1 MRILGD
7 GNIPIEIGVPPPY
20 IEHVPSADP
29 ITLFDSAINANQSAP
44 AKPSEALE
52 LLRRDIAAHTDQM
65 AHKSYLGSTVSALAS
80 LGRGN
85 TLQPVEQ
92 LNDQLDEAVK
102 KGDTATANK
111 LAAQAKSVVDAD
123 KAAMHTDQL
132 ITQYGAGMV
141 KTAGLFIPNRVGYAI
156 SGIAYA
162 LDQAKPGDSI
172 SDQLIDGGLG
182 AAKGLGIKGSF
193 TYLGS
198 KDMGIA
204 MKAVSLGISARVMDS
219 ALTRETYADGHGG
232 YSATAGLAKT
242 VDQSFNRTALASD
255 VITFGLAHGAL
266 SGINGITSGAL
277 RNSPFWSTVATGGV
291 FGASAGSVQ
300 EINRQ
305 QQSGEK
311 FDIQKIITSAAL
323 TGATDMIAAGPGA
336 RMASGRAF
344 ADRQEIVTD
353 RSSEKT
359 ESPKINPVLQRNF
372 PESHSREFQLVNSDQ
387 QVIEQL
393 RSNPKG
399 FVLAPV
405 QEVTASGVLGPPGNM
420 ILQHLE
426 PFQDSASRR
435 AIAKTASIG
444 SADWLATCNP
454 EQLPE
459 SLRAKHIMPT
469 AEGVFVTQDTTGRLR
484 FTDTAPV
491 SLQPG
496 ESQPLKL
503 DNTISELLLSPRT
516 PKYIENTHDKTAI
529 AQAMRHFKTPVRY
542 FNSGV
547 DNIAFELPDRSI
559 LKITDHGWDPSWG
572 AREFWTPEGVR
583 PFDGLILRKPQTI
596 ELRDTSVTYF
606 VQKRL
611 MTPVTTAE
619 VRNFDR
625 MMKEDG
631 VYEFWDNDFK
641 THGAKQ
647 LGIDPDD
654 HKVYLIDY
662 DAVRY
667 PHLVPKFE
675 PETQEAL
682 VDRIL
687 ERYND

>member
-1 MRILGD
+1 MYL
-7 GNIPIEIGVPPPY
+7 
-20 IEHVPSADP
+20 SADP

-52 LLRRDIAAHTDQM
+52 LLRQDIAAHNDQTD
-65 AHKSYLGSTVSALAS
+65 HKSYLGSAVSALAS
-80 LGRGN
+80 LARGN
-85 TLQPVEQ
+85 TLKPVEQ

-102 KGDTATANK
+102 KGDTETANK

-123 KAAMHTDQL
+123 KEAMHTDQL
-132 ITQYGAGMV
+132 VTQYGAGMI
-141 KTAGLFIPNRVGYAI
+141 KTAGLFIPNKAGYAI
-156 SGIAYA
+156 SAIAYA

-172 SDQLIDGGLG
+172 KDQLIDGGLG
-182 AAKGLGIKGSF
+182 VAKGLGIKGSF
-193 TYLGS
+193 TYLGA

-204 MKAVSLGISARVMDS
+204 MKAVSLGISSRVLDS
-219 ALTRETYADGHGG
+219 ALTRQTYADGNGG
-232 YSATAGLAKT
+232 YSATSGLTKT
-242 VDQSFNRTALASD
+242 FDQSFNKTALAAD

-291 FGASAGSVQ
+291 FGVSAGSVQ

-305 QQSGEK
+305 QQAGEK
-311 FDIQKIITSAAL
+311 FDFQKIITSAAL

-336 RMASGRAF
+336 RMASVRAS
-344 ADRQEIVTD
+344 AAERERTTD

-359 ESPKINPVLQRNF
+359 ESPKINPILQRNF

-405 QEVTASGVLGPPGNM
+405 REVTASGVLGPAGNM

-426 PFQDSASRR
+426 PLKHSVSTVAISRSASF
-435 AIAKTASIG
+435 G
-444 SADWLATCNP
+444 YADWLATCNP

-459 SLRAKHIMPT
+459 VLRSKHIMPT

-484 FTDTAPV
+484 FTDTAPAT
-491 SLQPG
+491 LKPG
-496 ESQPLKL
+496 ESQPVKL

-516 PKYIENTHDKTAI
+516 PKSIENTHDKTAI

-572 AREFWTPEGVR
+572 AREFWTPAGVR
-583 PFDGLILRKPQTI
+583 PFDALMLRKPQTI
-596 ELRDTSVTYF
+596 ELRDTTVTYF

-611 MTPVTTAE
+611 LSPVTRAD
-619 VRNFDR
+619 VRDFDR

-631 VYEFWDNDFK
+631 VYKFWDNDFK

-654 HKVYLIDY
+654 HKIYLIDY

-682 VDRIL
+682 VDRVL